1 MKKSIH
7 FKAQINYFTTN
18 KGGLVTPISDG
29 YRSEIKFPFENKS
42 FIAAQTFTETELI
55 FPGDSATINITLIGA
70 EQFLDK
76 LYNGMDFELADNSGI
91 IADGIVTEVY

>member
-1 MKKSIH
+1 MKKTIH
-7 FKAQINYFTTN
+7 FKAQINYFTTS

-55 FPGDSATINITLIGA
+55 FPGDAAIINIALIGA
-70 EQFLDK
+70 EQFLHK
-76 LYNGMDFELADNSGI
+76 PYNGMNFELADSLSI
-91 IADGIVTEVY
+91 ISDGTITEVY